1 MHLIKKIEQRSI
13 ARNAVILLAAITLS
27 VAVATD
33 GLDRGTWRRRRRIER
48 RPHTRWIPRAVA
60 E

>member
-27 VAVATD
+27 IAVATD
-33 GLDRGTWRRRRRIER
+33 GLGAGRGGVVLS
-48 RPHTRWIPRAVA
+48 ALS
-60 E
+60 